1 MSLYSVLK
9 DHAFKKLIP
18 VSLGWCAVAL
28 LESLSYIAIAC
39 AILKL
44 WPSELIIILGILT
57 VISTS
62 MVTNAGFHTGAKL
75 AGSIYNIVSTIL
87 SRIKVTWFTT
97 HNRSQLLKLNTQ
109 HIPGFMSI
117 PAHQLQN
124 FIHAPLVPII
134 ITLALFWIVNYQVG
148 LLFASLLCLSLFLQY
163 RAQQALAKTDQQR
176 NQTEVEAT
184 HAALELVEYLEL
196 LRSAGGCKN
205 ATTRV
210 EQAWSAQSIAL
221 FKTNTAAALATFCSA
236 IAVILPCLGALLFL
250 YLTDVKQHEFYLVV
264 MLLALRATF
273 PIEALALAALSL
285 NDQYAAYKNY
295 REILNAP
302 TLPEP
307 DSIQQVLA
315 ENYTVSI
322 ENISY
327 PPIFN
332 DFSCIINQGTRV
344 LINGASGK
352 GKTTLLHLLM
362 RFDDPKHG
370 DVKIGKT
377 SLKTIPLPQRAS
389 FFAYVPQVPVIFS
402 GTIASN
408 IRISKPDAS
417 DQEVEQIA
425 RAMMLGNLLDRSPL
439 GINQTVGEYGAAL
452 SGGERQ
458 RLALAQAIIKNAPI
472 VILDEATSALDP
484 QTEASIIKQLQ
495 ELKCT
500 LLVVTHNSSDIWK
513 PEHIIHLP

>member
-1 MSLYSVLK
+1 
-9 DHAFKKLIP
+9 
-18 VSLGWCAVAL
+18 
-28 LESLSYIAIAC
+28 
-39 AILKL
+39 
-44 WPSELIIILGILT
+44 
-57 VISTS
+57 
-62 MVTNAGFHTGAKL
+62 
-75 AGSIYNIVSTIL
+75 
-87 SRIKVTWFTT
+87 
-97 HNRSQLLKLNTQ
+97 
-109 HIPGFMSI
+109 
-117 PAHQLQN
+117 
-124 FIHAPLVPII
+124 
-134 ITLALFWIVNYQVG
+134 
-148 LLFASLLCLSLFLQY
+148 
-163 RAQQALAKTDQQR
+163 
-176 NQTEVEAT
+176 
-184 HAALELVEYLEL
+184 
-196 LRSAGGCKN
+196 
-205 ATTRV
+205 
-210 EQAWSAQSIAL
+210 
-221 FKTNTAAALATFCSA
+221 
-236 IAVILPCLGALLFL
+236 
-250 YLTDVKQHEFYLVV
+250 

-273 PIEALALAALSL
+273 PIEALALAALSV

-295 REILNAP
+295 REILAAP
-302 TLPEP
+302 TLPEL
-307 DSIQQVLA
+307 DSTQQVLV

-322 ENISY
+322 EDISY

-370 DVKIGKT
+370 DVKIGTT
-377 SLKTIPLPQRAS
+377 SLTTIPLSQRAS

-417 DQEVEQIA
+417 DQEVEKIA

-458 RLALAQAIIKNAPI
+458 RLALSQAIIKNAPI
-472 VILDEATSALDP
+472 VILDEATSALDS

-500 LLVVTHNSSDIWK
+500 LLVVTHNSGDIWK
-513 PEHIIHLP
+513 PEQIIHL

>member
-1 MSLYSVLK
+1 MSLYAVLK

-39 AILKL
+39 AILKQ

-134 ITLALFWIVNYQVG
+134 ITIALFSIVNYQVG

-184 HAALELVEYLEL
+184 HAALELVEHLEL

-205 ATTRV
+205 ATARV
-210 EQAWSAQSIAL
+210 EQAWS
-221 FKTNTAAALATFCSA
+221 
-236 IAVILPCLGALLFL
+236 FL
-250 YLTDVKQHEFYLVV
+250 YLTSVKQHELYFVV

-273 PIEALALAALSL
+273 PIEALALAALSV

-295 REILNAP
+295 REILAAP
-302 TLPEP
+302 TLPEL
-307 DSIQQVLA
+307 DSTQQVLV

-322 ENISY
+322 EDISY

-370 DVKIGKT
+370 DVKIGTT
-377 SLKTIPLPQRAS
+377 SLTTIPLSQRAS

-417 DQEVEQIA
+417 DQEVEKIA

-458 RLALAQAIIKNAPI
+458 RLALSQAIIKNAPI
-472 VILDEATSALDP
+472 VILDEATSALDS

-500 LLVVTHNSSDIWK
+500 LLVVTHNSGDIWK
-513 PEHIIHLP
+513 PEQIIHL